1 MYVSECVIQS
11 ANGTGKRKQRSRC
24 ECVYEEANNGLNSPL
39 SSLLLPAFC
48 HTGTTLPNSSKTS
61 TTIAT
66 TSSWEPW

>member
-48 HTGTTLPNSSKTS
+48 HTGTMLPNS
-61 TTIAT
+61 
-66 TSSWEPW
+66 